1 MQEEHT
7 KKLAR
12 LEVRM
17 PTAIH
22 ALIRRAVDLQG
33 RSMSDFVVTAARQAA
48 EKAIAEYGLIQL
60 SLADQKRFA
69 KALLDPQSPTRALEG
84 AFETH
89 RELIEPS

>member
-7 KKLAR
+7 KKTAR

-17 PTAIH
+17 PPATH
-22 ALIRRAVDLQG
+22 ALLQTAVDLQG

-48 EKAIAEYGLIQL
+48 EETIAEHGLIQL
-60 SLADQKRFA
+60 SLDDQKRFA
-69 KALLDPQSPTRALEG
+69 QALLDPQPPTPALEE